1 MRLVAVDV
9 ITLRRYTKNVSNLSA
24 KTTIYLNPSV
34 KKFIQHKAVAE
45 GRSVSDIINENFEDM
60 LEDLYDLKEAE
71 KRRNE
76 TSVPF
81 DDVLKDLGLTYDDL
95 RS

>member
-1 MRLVAVDV
+1 M
-9 ITLRRYTKNVSNLSA
+9 SNLSA

-45 GRSVSDIINENFEDM
+45 GRSVSDIINDSFEDM
-60 LEDLYDLKEAE
+60 LEDLEDIKEVQ

-76 TSVPF
+76 PSVSF
-81 DDVLKDLGLTYDDL
+81 EEVLKDLGLTYDDL